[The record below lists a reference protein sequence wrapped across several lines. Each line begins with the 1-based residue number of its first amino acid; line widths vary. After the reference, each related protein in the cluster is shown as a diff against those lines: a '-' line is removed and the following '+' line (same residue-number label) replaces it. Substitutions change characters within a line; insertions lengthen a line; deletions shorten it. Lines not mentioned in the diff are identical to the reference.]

1 MFIKNLKIS
10 FDRQEGEKI
19 VFKTESGSEVSLDN
33 SLLENI
39 DYQNKDLY
47 IDVNDQESSSSDEQK
62 KLLNELLEEDEE

>member
-10 FDRQEGEKI
+10 FDRQEGKKI
-19 VFKTESGSEVSLDN
+19 VFKTESRSELFLDN
-33 SLLENI
+33 SLLENV

-47 IDVNDQESSSSDEQK
+47 LDVNDQESSPSDEQK

>member
-19 VFKTESGSEVSLDN
+19 VFKTESGSEISLDN
-33 SLLENI
+33 SLLENV